1 MNPSLLLLQ
10 GVGCQGWLLNEER
23 KQHHHYDARA
33 EQKHLLQGVPV
44 GRGAHLR
51 GGPDDHSGPQWG
63 QIPQEPQVWACTPS
77 PLHQLRGGRAEREG
91 VEALQRAVP
100 MGGSP
105 RIVFL
110 QEVRQH
116 VHQGDVEKAT
126 RGEGQDP
133 GYCLLC
139 SRRRSLDWRG
149 VLRSC
154 VLHPHPQGG
163 LGQNPA
169 WIPGSGQLRLW
180 LGPLF

>member
-33 EQKHLLQGVPV
+33 EQKHLLQGVP
-44 GRGAHLR
+44 
-51 GGPDDHSGPQWG
+51 
-63 QIPQEPQVWACTPS
+63 
-77 PLHQLRGGRAEREG
+77 
-91 VEALQRAVP
+91 
-100 MGGSP
+100 

-133 GYCLLC
+133 GYCLLSWGISC
-139 SRRRSLDWRG
+139 SRIAMVVR
-149 VLRSC
+149 
-154 VLHPHPQGG
+154 
-163 LGQNPA
+163 NPIFLLTRKLA
-169 WIPGSGQLRLW
+169 ATASP
-180 LGPLF
+180 

>member
-33 EQKHLLQGVPV
+33 EQKHLLQGV
-44 GRGAHLR
+44 
-51 GGPDDHSGPQWG
+51 
-63 QIPQEPQVWACTPS
+63 
-77 PLHQLRGGRAEREG
+77 
-91 VEALQRAVP
+91 
-100 MGGSP
+100 P

-139 SRRRSLDWRG
+139 SRRRSLDWR